1 MSYIWNEEHKWQV
14 IAREMDLPGPTD
26 NDKQRYLEQ
35 TLVLIAERRN
45 QMVHEADV
53 DPSTHIRRSVSV
65 VEIDDIIDFIEL
77 FANAI
82 FKQIKRP

>member
-1 MSYIWNEEHKWQV
+1 MN
-14 IAREMDLPGPTD
+14 LPGYTD

-65 VEIDDIIDFIEL
+65 AEIDVIISFIEL
-77 FANAI
+77 FAETI